1 MSEKIEIGY
10 DPATGKT
17 FRGVF
22 HDVPKP
28 EPKKP
33 APVVMPEPKCI
44 VTQHE
49 VRVRLSKP
57 TEYTPPFQY
66 AHPMYWGSKLDCKAF
81 AEEKSRE
88 LDLPIIVVD
97 AINPNLASAAF
108 VNPAVYLVC
117 TQFDQF
123 NDKSGRVFRY

>member
-1 MSEKIEIGY
+1 MSEKIELGW
-10 DPATGKT
+10 DGHK
-17 FRGVF
+17 FVRGVF
-22 HDVPKP
+22 TVID
-28 EPKKP
+28 EPKKEP
-33 APVVMPEPKCI
+33 APVKIAEPVPRCI

-57 TEYTPPFQY
+57 TDMTPPFQY
-66 AHPMYWGSKLDCKAF
+66 AHPMYWGSKLDCRAF

-88 LDLPIIVVD
+88 LNLPIIVVD
-97 AINPNLASAAF
+97 EINLDLASAAF
-108 VNPAVYLVC
+108 ANPGVYLVC